1 MLRRKYRAEKYI
13 TFPVPI
19 KKKLDND
26 KIITYK
32 LKSVRRKLKKYVI
45 SLGSKITD
53 YAIDYDRLCNI
64 CKKNDRHQ
72 LVG

>member
-53 YAIDYDRLCNI
+53 YDRLCNI
-64 CKKNDRHQ
+64 CKKNNWHQ